1 MAKDLPCKRVLL
13 VEGVDD
19 KHVVLHLAPS
29 GQSGIPA
36 FDIIDQ
42 EGFPNL
48 VRAIGPQIKVP
59 GRLAVGILA
68 DANSD
73 PDARWEEIGNSLRK
87 ANVELAANKN
97 RTHGTVVDG
106 KPRVGIWLMPDNRS
120 AGELE
125 DFVKALIPDGD
136 PVWPMAVRY
145 IEGIPPGV
153 RKFTSNKILRAKIHA
168 WLATRQEPRKMG
180 TAIYV
185 RDLNAA
191 APVAI
196 RFTDWLR
203 ELFG

>member
-1 MAKDLPCKRVLL
+1 
-13 VEGVDD
+13 
-19 KHVVLHLAPS
+19 
-29 GQSGIPA
+29 
-36 FDIIDQ
+36 
-42 EGFPNL
+42 
-48 VRAIGPQIKVP
+48 
-59 GRLAVGILA
+59 
-68 DANSD
+68 
-73 PDARWEEIGNSLRK
+73 
-87 ANVELAANKN
+87 
-97 RTHGTVVDG
+97 
-106 KPRVGIWLMPDNRS
+106 MPDNRS

-168 WLATRQEPRKMG
+168 WLATRKEPRKMG
-180 TAIYV
+180 TAIYA